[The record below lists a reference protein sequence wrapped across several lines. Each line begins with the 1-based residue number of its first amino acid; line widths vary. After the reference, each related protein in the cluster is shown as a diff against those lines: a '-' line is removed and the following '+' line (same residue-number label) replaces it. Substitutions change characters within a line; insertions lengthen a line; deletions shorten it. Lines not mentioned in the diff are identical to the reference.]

1 VIIRS
6 AGQRPVSRIIGSSF
20 LWDPTAIQAKHATG
34 DLLGT
39 SAGASASLTHARFLG
54 FDAKIPRW
62 LRRGALARVGLAL
75 LLDCVGSLTAFPAL
89 FVVTRE
95 DPQAEGM

>member
-54 FDAKIPRW
+54 FDAVHSHASGWRFCST
-62 LRRGALARVGLAL
+62 ASARSRHSL
-75 LLDCVGSLTAFPAL
+75 LFSL
-89 FVVTRE
+89 
-95 DPQAEGM
+95 